1 MDEERQFTDSERE
14 TLNAVA
20 KALQE
25 NAEREAQAIVG
36 YTEQIRVIEDG
47 IAKINADTGNEM
59 ILSYFNV
66 LLTATKEKIS
76 DELNHSTSL
85 IEEFVEITG
94 IKIAEA

>member
-14 TLNAVA
+14 ALNAVA

-47 IAKINADTGNEM
+47 IAKVKPGM
-59 ILSYFNV
+59 CLSSEV
-66 LLTATKEKIS
+66 RMSMA
-76 DELNHSTSL
+76 
-85 IEEFVEITG
+85 VP
-94 IKIAEA
+94 

>member
-14 TLNAVA
+14 ALNAVA

-47 IAKINADTGNEM
+47 IAKVNADTGNEM
-59 ILSYFNV
+59 ILSYFNA
-66 LLTATKEKIS
+66 LLAATKEKIS

>member
-66 LLTATKEKIS
+66 LLTTTKEKIS